1 MEGPLRTLIPATL
14 FACLAVAW
22 VAPACAELLKP
33 PTLVQKGIECL
44 PTSAAMALHALGDP
58 TKPTEIARRLP
69 VYPTG
74 TDFFDLQEELS
85 RRGYGSLVATE
96 GPEAV
101 ASAIKAGV
109 PVVAAVRRGHAKHAV
124 LVWATEGDGE
134 ELRLRSID
142 PANGAQ
148 LVQTMSQF
156 RAAQYANQI
165 LVIWPAAQ
173 ALERALEGSEFPLDS
188 ALRVNARFRSEAL
201 VLRAERHSESNRQAL
216 ELLQRAVKEDPTW
229 SVARERLEE
238 VKLALGDSG
247 RVEGAAE

>member
-1 MEGPLRTLIPATL
+1 MLI
-14 FACLAVAW
+14 
-22 VAPACAELLKP
+22 
-33 PTLVQKGIECL
+33 QKGIECL

-58 TKPTEIARRLP
+58 TKPTDIARRLP

-124 LVWATEGDGE
+124 VVWATEGDGKN
-134 ELRLRSID
+134 LRLRSID
-142 PANGAQ
+142 PANGVE

-165 LVIWPAAQ
+165 LVIWPAVQ
-173 ALERALEGSEFPLDS
+173 ALERVLESSEFPLAA

-201 VLRAERHSESNRQAL
+201 VLRAERHSEPNLQAL
-216 ELLQRAVKEDPTW
+216 ELLKRAVNEDPSW
-229 SVARERLEE
+229 SVARERLNVLE
-238 VKLALGDSG
+238 LALRDHS
-247 RVEGAAE
+247 RREAEVE